1 MQMRRFSRIRMT
13 AVTKCST
20 GPSLRSRFQDWLP
33 RLVFAPSFLLVL
45 VFVYGF
51 NLWTLFLSFTNS
63 KAFPTTNLI
72 GFTNYLRLWNWTF
85 ETDPPSNWYTALINM
100 GLFGGLYIFFCLFLG
115 LLLAILLDQ
124 KIRGEGILRPIYLYP
139 LALSFIVTG
148 TAWKLFLDPGIG
160 LEKAMHDWGW
170 ASFHFDWV
178 VNPPMMIYC
187 VAIAGVW
194 QTSGFVMAMFLAG
207 LRGVDGEILKA
218 AQIDGASAYQTY
230 RRIVIPIIRPVFFSA
245 LIVLAHM
252 AIKSYDLVL
261 SVTGKNPGGAAELPS
276 TFMYSYTFTR
286 NQMAVGSTSAVIML
300 MTIAAIMVPYIYSET
315 KEKSR

>member
-1 MQMRRFSRIRMT
+1 MT
-13 AVTKCST
+13 AMAEREAATATTRRKL
-20 GPSLRSRFQDWLP
+20 GPSLRGWFQDWLP
-33 RLVFAPSFLLVL
+33 RLVLAPSLLLVL

-72 GFTNYLRLWNWTF
+72 GFTNYVRLWNWTF
-85 ETDPPSNWYTALINM
+85 ETDPPSNWYTALVNM

-148 TAWKLFLDPGIG
+148 TAWKLFLDPRIG
-160 LEKAMHDWGW
+160 LENALHDWGW
-170 ASFHFDWV
+170 TSFHFDWV
-178 VNPPMMIYC
+178 VDPKMMIYC
-187 VAIAGVW
+187 VAIAGIW
-194 QTSGFVMAMFLAG
+194 QSSGFVMAMFLAG

-286 NQMAVGSTSAVIML
+286 NQMAIGSASAVIML

-315 KEKSR
+315 REQNR

>member
-1 MQMRRFSRIRMT
+1 MT

-20 GPSLRSRFQDWLP
+20 GPSLRGRFQDWLP
-33 RLVFAPSFLLVL
+33 QLVLAPSFLLVL

-115 LLLAILLDQ
+115 LVLAILLDQ

-170 ASFHFDWV
+170 TSFHFDWV

-315 KEKSR
+315 KEKGR